1 MTTWYAPRKKRCIV
15 CDLPQSQWAEV
26 NAAIWDGQARVAG
39 HRVAGQRAYMAQAGV
54 ERLDIKVIDRHV
66 EHIETTWHTTP
77 PSSRER
83 PVFPTDYESVTE
95 KAAGLSAVAMERLK
109 QRIESVESLIDT
121 KDLIAA
127 AKLGLAARQH
137 QETLRA
143 KDRRQAT
150 TLDALFGLAAGLVGA
165 LPPGEVIDVTPIEV
179 LHEELAAERKLLE
192 AHSRG

>member
-95 KAAGLSAVAMERLK
+95 KAAGLSARAMEALTRDLD
-109 QRIESVESLIDT
+109 SLAP

>member
-1 MTTWYAPRKKRCIV
+1 VTTCSAPRKERCTV
-15 CDLPQSQWAEV
+15 CALPTQQAALV
-26 NAAIWDGQARVAG
+26 NAAIWDGQVRRHGYSVDA
-39 HRVAGQRAYMAQAGV
+39 HRVLMAQLGRKCKQSIIFQHA
-54 ERLDIKVIDRHV
+54 D
-66 EHIETTWHTTP
+66 HIELTWHQTDREIPT
-77 PSSRER
+77 ER

-95 KAAGLSAVAMERLK
+95 KAAGLSARAMEALTRDLD
-109 QRIESVESLIDT
+109 SLAP

-127 AKLGLAARQH
+127 AKLGLSARQH